1 MLRIQ
6 NLFGCTFGKKFYTVV
21 NELGYWG
28 NAVMKTIL
36 AYLII
41 LSAAVWLAKGFADFL
56 IATASL

>member
-1 MLRIQ
+1 MLRTQ
-6 NLFGCTFGKKFYTVV
+6 NLFGCPFGKKLYTVLD
-21 NELGYWG
+21 ELSYWG
-28 NAVMKTIL
+28 NAVMKTII

>member
-1 MLRIQ
+1 M
-6 NLFGCTFGKKFYTVV
+6 FGCPFGKKLYTVLD
-21 NELGYWG
+21 ELSYWG
-28 NAVMKTIL
+28 NAVMKTII